1 VVIVK
6 GVRDVKFNG
15 VVAPDAVFVAV
26 VVVFVVEVAAE
37 LKVKEP
43 DEVTV
48 PPGVVIL
55 IFPVAPPSTMALI
68 CVAD

>member
-1 VVIVK
+1 MVIVK

-26 VVVFVVEVAAE
+26 VVVFVEVAAE
-37 LKVKEP
+37 LLKVKVP

-48 PPGVVIL
+48 PPGVVIP
-55 IFPVAPPSTMALI
+55 IFPVAPPSTIALI
-68 CVAD
+68 